1 MTLRRYGRA
10 PIWAVPHFLGS
21 MTIVQWDNCTVRQLY
36 SRQLYSGQLYSIRS
50 FFKKLNVNPNYRNM
64 WSTLNFL
71 NFIIVQLGEV
81 VPMTEQTLIRWI
93 DQQST
98 LGWESDQPRVINQVS
113 DQPVKWKSEK
123 VEKYRNRKPSDDQTE
138 DWSNESNKRHRYRAP

>member
-1 MTLRRYGRA
+1 
-10 PIWAVPHFLGS
+10 
-21 MTIVQWDNCTVRQLY
+21 
-36 SRQLYSGQLYSIRS
+36 
-50 FFKKLNVNPNYRNM
+50 
-64 WSTLNFL
+64 
-71 NFIIVQLGEV
+71 
-81 VPMTEQTLIRWI
+81 MTEQTLIRWI